1 MTIIRNIA
9 TLNVR
14 SVKSDDDKLL
24 IKEDAIKYKIEI
36 IILSDTHLGEERC
49 IYQIQSEKYPY

>member
-36 IILSDTHLGEERC
+36 SDTHLGEEIC